1 MQKLSFIGATNT
13 QIGWIHLAETM
24 ILQTAASA
32 AADDTAPAE
41 TAEGEPAEGETAA
54 SEPETAASAAE

>member
-1 MQKLSFIGATNT
+1 MKRLSAML
-13 QIGWIHLAETM
+13 LALVTVFA
-24 ILQTAASA
+24 LCACGQTAVP
-32 AADDTAPAE
+32 ADDTAPAE